1 MRMCPTSKVYQHSNK
16 IMHLLILPR
25 YWMKSSRWWINLM
38 IMNSNKVLKSLKIIN
53 QLKSWC
59 KNVKM
64 NLIKKWLYK
73 QIQLLLLQNKKKK
86 MNYTNS
92 IWMLKSK
99 SIIRLPS
106 VLTKLQFPYN
116 KNQNK
121 LKMMLNIFKMTV
133 RKSKKKLQFQ
143 LALINKILNLFNII
157 LIRILIYYE
166 N

>member
-53 QLKSWC
+53 QLRSWC

-92 IWMLKSK
+92 IWMLRSK

-133 RKSKKKLQFQ
+133 RKSKKKSQ

-157 LIRILIYYE
+157 RIRILIYYE

>member
-1 MRMCPTSKVYQHSNK
+1 MRMCHCTSKVYQHRHK

-53 QLKSWC
+53 QLRSWC

-92 IWMLKSK
+92 IWMLRSK

-133 RKSKKKLQFQ
+133 RKSKKKSQ

-157 LIRILIYYE
+157 RIRILIYYE